1 MEKRTLMRKR
11 LCLLLIVVSSFAV
24 AQQSSLTFLRAD
36 PAIVQQR
43 LTPVPSTQS
52 DRVAKLRKQCLAAKV
67 YGPVEVEEQLVP
79 GQMEP
84 NLICTLQGSGD
95 SSIIVAVN
103 TAYKGGGDEARV
115 NWATLET
122 VPLLLESVAGFASR
136 HTLVFI
142 AFSGESGKYSGATF
156 YLDQL
161 SKDQRRKIDAVIELD
176 HIGRTAPAYA
186 PQSNAYV
193 LGRRLRLAS
202 FTLQFEIPQ
211 IFFYPNGSVLGSGP
225 IADAF
230 EKAKIPAITIYS
242 RDHSEMPQNA
252 IHGISPEIHE
262 FDINLKSYYDTY
274 VLLCAYLRQIDQD
287 WSLRR

>member
-1 MEKRTLMRKR
+1 MRKHF
-11 LCLLLIVVSSFAV
+11 CSLLIAFSSFAV

-43 LTPVPSTQS
+43 LNPVPSTQN
-52 DRVAKLRKQCLAAKV
+52 DRIDKLRKQFLAAKV
-67 YGPVEVEEQLVP
+67 YGPVQVQEQLVP

-84 NLICTLQGSGD
+84 NLICTLPGSGD
-95 SSIIVAVN
+95 STIIVAVN
-103 TAYKGGGDEARV
+103 TAYKGRGDEARV
-115 NWATLET
+115 NWATLEI

-136 HTLVFI
+136 HTLVFV
-142 AFSGESGKYSGATF
+142 AFSGEKGKYSGATF

-161 SKDQRRKIDAVIELD
+161 SKDQRRKIDALIELD
-176 HIGRTAPAYA
+176 HIGRMAPSYA
-186 PQSNAYV
+186 PQSSSYV
-193 LGRRLRLAS
+193 LGRRLRLAA

-211 IFFYPNGSVLGSGP
+211 IFFYPNGSVVGTGP

-242 RDHSEMPQNA
+242 RDHSDLPQNA
-252 IHGISPEIHE
+252 INGISPEVHE
-262 FDINLKSYYDTY
+262 FDIDPKSYYDTY

>member
-1 MEKRTLMRKR
+1 MRKH
-11 LCLLLIVVSSFAV
+11 LCSLLIAFSSFAV

-43 LTPVPSTQS
+43 LTPVPSTQN
-52 DRVAKLRKQCLAAKV
+52 DRLEKLRKQFLAAKV
-67 YGPVEVEEQLVP
+67 YGPVQVQEQLVP
-79 GQMEP
+79 GETEP

-95 SSIIVAVN
+95 STIVVAVN
-103 TAYKGGGDEARV
+103 AANKGKGDEARV
-115 NWATLET
+115 NWATLEML
-122 VPLLLESVAGFASR
+122 PLLVESVAGFASR
-136 HTLVFI
+136 HTVVFV
-142 AFSGESGKYSGATF
+142 AFNGEKGKYSGATA
-156 YLDQL
+156 YLDRL
-161 SKDQRRKIDAVIELD
+161 SKDERRKIDAMIELD
-176 HIGRTAPAYA
+176 HIGRMAPSYA

-193 LGRRLRLAS
+193 LGRRLRLAA

-211 IFFYPNGSVLGSGP
+211 IFFYPNGSILGSGP

-242 RDHSEMPQNA
+242 RDHYDMPQNA
-252 IHGISPEIHE
+252 ISGISPEVHE
-262 FDINLKSYYDTY
+262 FDIDPKAYYDTY

>member
-1 MEKRTLMRKR
+1 MRKHF
-11 LCLLLIVVSSFAV
+11 CSLLIAFSSFAV

-43 LTPVPSTQS
+43 LTPVPSSQN
-52 DRVAKLRKQCLAAKV
+52 DRIEKLRRQFLAAKV
-67 YGPVEVEEQLVP
+67 YGPVQVQEQLVP
-79 GQMEP
+79 GQTEP

-95 SSIIVAVN
+95 STIVLAVN
-103 TAYKGGGDEARV
+103 TVSNGRGEEARV
-115 NWATLET
+115 NWATLEML
-122 VPLLLESVAGFASR
+122 PLLVESVAGFASR
-136 HTLVFI
+136 HTLVFV
-142 AFSGESGKYSGATF
+142 AFSGEKGKHSGGTF

-161 SKDQRRKIDAVIELD
+161 SKDQRRKIDAMIELD
-176 HIGRTAPAYA
+176 HIGRVAPSYA
-186 PQSNAYV
+186 PQSNGYV
-193 LGRRLRLAS
+193 LAKRLRLAA

-211 IFFYPNGSVLGSGP
+211 VYLYPNGSVLGSGP

-242 RDHSEMPQNA
+242 QDHYDLPQNA
-252 IHGISPEIHE
+252 LSGISPEVHE
-262 FDINLKSYYDTY
+262 FDIDPKSYYDTY